1 MPWFRVD
8 DNLAMHHKAIEAG
21 NAALGLWVR
30 AGSWSMQNL
39 TDGLIP
45 KNIVTLLGTT
55 ALAKRLVDA
64 GLWIEMTDA
73 YLFHEWADRQPTKAH
88 VVTERKAAAER
99 KERWRRRRENGDG
112 TP

>member
-8 DNLAMHHKAIEAG
+8 DNLAMHHKAVAAG

-39 TDGLIP
+39 TDGHVP
-45 KNIVTLLGTT
+45 TAVVTMLGTKT
-55 ALAKRLVDA
+55 LAGKLVAA
-64 GLWIEMTDA
+64 GLWVEVEGG
-73 YLFHEWADRQPTKAH
+73 YLFHEWSERQPTKAQLDAD
-88 VVTERKAAAER
+88 RKAAANR
-99 KERWRRRRENGDG
+99 KAEWRRRRNGEG